1 MREPLLATKLLAPQP
16 RAALVAR
23 PRLVARID
31 DGVRRRLTL
40 VCAPAGFGKTTLVT
54 AWRSAAGQAL
64 PVAWLSLDEADND
77 PARFLDY
84 AIAAL
89 GTVLPGLG
97 VNARAMLGESPSPS
111 TEAVVT
117 VLVNELADLD
127 RDVVLVLDDYQLIH
141 QEAVHHGV
149 GFFLDHAPP
158 QAHLIIATRVEP
170 PLPLA
175 RLRARDQVVEIR
187 VEDLRFTPEE
197 AAAFMDRSMGV
208 AVTPDQAAAI
218 EARTEGWVAGLQLA
232 GLALRQRAGAN
243 PDAVLAS
250 FGGGHRYVLDYL
262 ADEVLAGQDAAM
274 RDFLL
279 RSSVLVHLA
288 GPLCD
293 AVLGRSDSQALLE
306 QLCAANLFIVAL
318 DDEARWYRYHRLFR
332 DFLTTRL
339 AESFTP
345 EAIAA
350 LHRRAGDWHLANGF
364 SRRAVADYLAAGDD
378 AAAADVIEQIADEM
392 WTGGRVTALNDWLAE
407 LPEATFFARPR
418 LALLRAWVTVLLGQ
432 SFDRVEPDLAR
443 VEAARTEVARIDA
456 AHAETGDS
464 ALADATVLG
473 AKIDTVRAAV
483 ASLRG
488 DAVEAIALSERA
500 LAVLPGDDAAWRGA
514 NFLNLGLARANRGAY
529 SAAAEAFAGARAIG
543 VAAGDDYTI
552 VMATVNLAR
561 ALGAGGRLHEAERM
575 YRRALDQAA
584 ERGLKRMPLAG
595 LAWIGLG
602 ELAHEWNDMAEA
614 EDLLRRGLATGEGL
628 PIHLRV
634 GAAGLLALARVQWDR
649 GDFEAATASIG
660 TAADLV
666 RRHHRPEYLT
676 AITTYRARLAL
687 AASDWVW
694 LERWGRTRLP
704 AASSKSPAAAPAGS
718 PPEADHAPEPSP
730 VRWDETLTL
739 GHWLARRSGAL
750 FSIDGLT
757 ADTGTAL
764 QILHDLLA
772 EVEAVGEPRYI
783 IEVLA
788 ALATAHACAGQD
800 PAARIV
806 LRRALAM
813 AEPEGYVRTFLEA
826 GEPVRDL
833 IRALHTARTTAR
845 RHPARDGRAI
855 RPPVGIGGSGPPEAS
870 IGYLARL
877 LEAADGPAATKVP
890 TEVGTAA
897 PAAGM
902 FKVPVV
908 AAAGMPPVPSAD
920 AADRRIG
927 EGVGDNL
934 VEPLTEREIEVLGY
948 IADGLSNREIAERM
962 VVAVSTVKT
971 HINHLYGK
979 LGVDSRT
986 RALAEARRRGLIV

>member
-31 DGVRRRLTL
+31 EGVRRRLTL

-77 PARFLDY
+77 PGRFLDY

-97 VNARAMLGESPSPS
+97 VNARAMLAESPGPS

-141 QEAVHHGV
+141 QDAVHRGV

-232 GLALRQRAGAN
+232 GLALRQRAGAD

-279 RSSVLVHLA
+279 RSSVLYHLS

-332 DFLTTRL
+332 DFLATRL
-339 AESFTP
+339 AASLPP

-350 LHRRAGDWHLANGF
+350 LYRRAGDWHLANGF

-378 AAAADVIEQIADEM
+378 GAAADVIEQIADEM
-392 WTGGRVTALNDWLAE
+392 WTGGRVTALRDWLVE
-407 LPEATFFARPR
+407 LPEATFDARPR

-432 SFDRVEPDLAR
+432 SFDRVGPDLAR
-443 VEAARTEVARIDA
+443 VEACRA
-456 AHAETGDS
+456 S
-464 ALADATVLG
+464 QADAPVLG

-488 DAVEAIALSERA
+488 DAAEAIALSERA
-500 LAVLPGDDAAWRGA
+500 LALLPEDDAAWRGA

-529 SAAAEAFAGARAIG
+529 SIAAEAFAGARAIG

-575 YRRALDQAA
+575 YQRALDQAV
-584 ERGLKRMPLAG
+584 ERGLRRMPLAG

-602 ELAHEWNDMAEA
+602 ELAHEWNDMAKA
-614 EDLLRRGLATGEGL
+614 EELLRRGLATGEGL
-628 PIHLRV
+628 PVHLRV

-649 GDFEAATASIG
+649 GEFEAATASIG

-687 AASDWVW
+687 AAGDWVW
-694 LERWGRTRLP
+694 LERWGRTRVP
-704 AASSKSPAAAPAGS
+704 AAYATPPAMASPVPPSAPGR
-718 PPEADHAPEPSP
+718 APEPSP

-739 GHWLARRSGAL
+739 GYWLARRSGSL
-750 FSIDGLT
+750 SSIEGLA
-757 ADTGTAL
+757 ADTGAAL

-783 IEVLA
+783 VEVLV

-800 PAARIV
+800 SAARIV

-826 GEPVRDL
+826 GEPVRNL
-833 IRALHTARTTAR
+833 IRALHTARMAER
-845 RHPARDGRAI
+845 SRPAGHGRAFGL
-855 RPPVGIGGSGPPEAS
+855 PVGIGVSGPPEVGTS
-870 IGYLARL
+870 YLARL
-877 LEAADGPAATKVP
+877 LAAAEGPAAPVPAAVDTSAQAAGILKVSA
-890 TEVGTAA
+890 VA
-897 PAAGM
+897 PAGTQAVQDGDM
-902 FKVPVV
+902 
-908 AAAGMPPVPSAD
+908 
-920 AADRRIG
+920 ADRSIG
-927 EGVGDNL
+927 EGTGGDL

-948 IADGLSNREIAERM
+948 IAAGLSNREIAERM

-979 LGVDSRT
+979 LGVGSRT
-986 RALAEARRRGLIV
+986 RALAEARRRGLIA